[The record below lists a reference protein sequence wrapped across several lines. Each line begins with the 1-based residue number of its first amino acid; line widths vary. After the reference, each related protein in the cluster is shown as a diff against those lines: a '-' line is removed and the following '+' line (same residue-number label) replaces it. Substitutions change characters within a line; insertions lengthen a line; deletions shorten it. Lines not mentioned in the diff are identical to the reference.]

1 MEFPSHKESRR
12 QPSEQRAGWMRGNS
26 EVHELGLLDCRLE
39 LIYLRISRPEDRRAS
54 AELPP
59 QTSSASHIGGH

>member
-39 LIYLRISRPEDRRAS
+39 LIYLRISLLRVR
-54 AELPP
+54 
-59 QTSSASHIGGH
+59 